1 MLICRTSRIFHFG
14 YIAAILLSEASI
26 GAASEP
32 DEELAVVGVYS
43 EGKLDQRAT
52 VDLAR
57 LIRQNGDAARL
68 AKPRALVPWSCSD
81 RACLHKVANELHSQR
96 LIQVAIQLTDRGSQS
111 YLLSLR
117 LFDAAT
123 AQVEER
129 ETHCDACDPR
139 ARIERAATEISEGFL
154 RRVSTPVSEP
164 RAKAEVLPSSDE
176 LSSQV
181 LNPISDSGPSENAA
195 RPALEQPSQEI
206 PGQRAL
212 TVPTPTPVGPISN
225 TTAPIKVLTPLP
237 LELNPTAAVSS
248 GRLRAAWVFGGMSI
262 AFTGI
267 AGFLSA
273 GALYGERFCPV
284 KYVGS
289 RTGTVDEVFCD
300 RVTLSTSWGLAIT
313 SATLSLLARYAG
325 VRKPK

>member
-1 MLICRTSRIFHFG
+1 MFHFG

-32 DEELAVVGVYS
+32 AEELAVVGVYS

-96 LIQVAIQLTDRGSQS
+96 LIQVAIQLTDRESQS

-129 ETHCDACDPR
+129 EIHCDACDPR

-154 RRVSTPVSEP
+154 RRVSTPASEP

-181 LNPISDSGPSENAA
+181 LNPISDSGPSENPA

>member
-1 MLICRTSRIFHFG
+1 MLICRTSRMFHFG

-32 DEELAVVGVYS
+32 AEELAVVGVYS

-68 AKPRALVPWSCSD
+68 AKPRALVPWNCSD

-96 LIQVAIQLTDRGSQS
+96 LIQVAIQLTDRESQS

-129 ETHCDACDPR
+129 EIHCDACDPR

-154 RRVSTPVSEP
+154 RRVSTPASEP

-181 LNPISDSGPSENAA
+181 LNPISDSGPSENPA

-267 AGFLSA
+267 AGYVTA
-273 GALYGERFCPV
+273 GSFYGERFCPV
-284 KYVGS
+284 RNKVPVEQGPCDAIVLGS
-289 RTGTVDEVFCD
+289 T
-300 RVTLSTSWGLAIT
+300 WGLAVT
-313 SATLSLLARYAG
+313 SATTSLIIRFVG
-325 VRKPK
+325 VGK